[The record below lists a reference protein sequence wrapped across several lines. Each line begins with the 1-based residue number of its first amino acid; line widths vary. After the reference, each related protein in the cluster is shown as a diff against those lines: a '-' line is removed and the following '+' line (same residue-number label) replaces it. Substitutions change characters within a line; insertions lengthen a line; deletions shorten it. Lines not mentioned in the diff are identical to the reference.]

1 MFPWPHFFKRS
12 LPPQPPPE
20 PVARSRSLST
30 RSLSPPKWHL
40 RSSKVVQLDGVS
52 YYIPPDPI
60 VEIEIEDIHH
70 TYAITIIECPCQL
83 DALFLVSKKDNFLA
97 NDDVFAPGF
106 LHKIWVHLVDDEVMP
121 ETSIEAEGL
130 LQDWG
135 CELSSFRTSNNRRLP
150 EGPYFAT
157 PLGIYHAYRLYPDT
171 HGAFIFATRPTG
183 DPNTYTTLGVAQSEA
198 HGLSIAVPSRHYYK
212 VATKEKPLNGVRI
225 AIKDNLHL
233 RGVRTGGSC
242 RAFHDLY
249 QPRDKSSA
257 LVQKLIDCG
266 AIIVGKTKLSEFA
279 DAEDPTG
286 DWVDYHCPFNPRG
299 DGYLNPGGSS
309 VGSGAAIAA
318 YEWLHIAIGT
328 DTGGSVRVPAGAQGL
343 LGFRPSTGATSL
355 DGTLV
360 ISEHLD
366 VIGHIGREVRLFEEF
381 GRVLLKDCGF
391 ESFEKFPS
399 KLLVNRDSFP
409 VESAAAQK
417 LYDKFIKYLEDFLGT
432 TKVNFSTKELWKSE
446 GCSQQ
451 SLGNYLEPTLTDL
464 VSYGQYHRYKGFQ
477 EDHQAK
483 FGEAPYVNPVT
494 RWRWNRGEHTTRD
507 QFEESLRHQKMYAD
521 FFAEHVL
528 SPDSTTGSNA
538 LLVSPFNPGN
548 VEYRDVYRPHP
559 KERDIREFG
568 WGFRDAF
575 SSPLAGNPEIIIPIG
590 QIPYNSP
597 VSLKV
602 EYVPVTA
609 SIQGAKKSD
618 LMLLNLVRQL
628 LTDERAKSNGFSEA
642 VLTGKYAFVPVPPKP

>member
-1 MFPWPHFFKRS
+1 
-12 LPPQPPPE
+12 
-20 PVARSRSLST
+20 
-30 RSLSPPKWHL
+30 
-40 RSSKVVQLDGVS
+40 
-52 YYIPPDPI
+52 
-60 VEIEIEDIHH
+60 
-70 TYAITIIECPCQL
+70 
-83 DALFLVSKKDNFLA
+83 
-97 NDDVFAPGF
+97 
-106 LHKIWVHLVDDEVMP
+106 MP

-135 CELSSFRTSNNRRLP
+135 CELSSFRASNNRRLP

-157 PLGIYHAYRLYPDT
+157 SLGIHHAYRFYPDT
-171 HGAFIFATRPTG
+171 HGAFISATRPTKH
-183 DPNTYTTLGVAQSEA
+183 DPNTYITLDVAQYGA
-198 HGLSIAVPSRHYYK
+198 HGLSIAVPSRHYYG

-242 RAFHDLY
+242 RAFHNLY
-249 QPRDKSSA
+249 KPRDKSSA
-257 LVQKLIDCG
+257 L
-266 AIIVGKTKLSEFA
+266 TKLSEFA

-309 VGSGAAIAA
+309 VGSGAAIAT
-318 YEWLHIAIGT
+318 Y
-328 DTGGSVRVPAGAQGL
+328 DVRVPAGAQGL

-360 ISEHLD
+360 VSEYLD
-366 VIGHIGREVRLFEEF
+366 VIGHIGRDVGLFEEF

-391 ESFEKFPS
+391 ESFERFPS

-409 VESAAAQK
+409 VESAAAQE
-417 LYDKFIKYLEDFLGT
+417 LYDRFIEYLEDFLGT
-432 TKVNFSTKELWKSE
+432 TQMNFSTKQLWKSK
-446 GCSQQ
+446 GCNQQ
-451 SLGNYLEPTLTDL
+451 SLDSYLEATLTDL
-464 VSYGQYHRYKGFQ
+464 VSYGQYHRYKRFQ
-477 EDHQAK
+477 NDHLEK

-507 QFEESLRHQKMYAD
+507 QLEESLRHKETYAD

-528 SPDSTTGSNA
+528 SPDSITGSNA

-548 VEYRDVYRPHP
+548 VEYRDVYRPQP

-575 SSPLAGNPEIIIPIG
+575 SSSLAGNPEIIIPIG
-590 QIPYNSP
+590 QIPYNSS

-602 EYVPVTA
+602 EYVPVTI

-628 LTDERAKSNGFSEA
+628 LVDERSKSNGFNGAAEI
-642 VLTGKYAFVPVPPKP
+642 LTGKYAFVPPKPQPTTDGATHAPGS